1 MPFRPTERYK
11 ATMRARTGQWVLAV
25 MLSGLVAGCVERT
38 LTITSEP
45 PGALVYVSSV
55 EVGRTPVKMPFT
67 WYADY
72 EVILR
77 LQGYKTLKTHLK
89 VDPPIY
95 DVPPLDLLSELAPWT
110 YHVHRHGHFKLTKA
124 ALPSDAELIRRADAL
139 RDRALEPLKH

>member
-1 MPFRPTERYK
+1 
-11 ATMRARTGQWVLAV
+11 MRARTGQLVLAGA
-25 MLSGLVAGCVERT
+25 LLALVGGCVERT
-38 LTITSEP
+38 LTITSDP

-72 EVILR
+72 DVVLR
-77 LQGYKTLKTHLK
+77 LQGYKTLKTHCK

-124 ALPSDAELIRRADAL
+124 TPPSDAELIRRADAL
-139 RDRALEPLKH
+139 RDRAQEPLKH